1 MTKITFFLLAV
12 CAAASLIVASPSSA
26 QQETS
31 LEYEYLLEEPA
42 WGMLEWGSA
51 TLPQGYWY
59 PTFEFVYIYSGSYF
73 KAGKEVGYSFGG
85 RDSAS
90 YMLTGTLL
98 FGVTN
103 DLTAGVLIPAVVD
116 QKVDSGGEYASS
128 KKVKSGVSN
137 VGDVQLFLK
146 YRILDRYFWALA
158 AEAGITL
165 PSGQPYN
172 KVNVYKESGTGDG
185 QTDVNFSVVG
195 DILITEETFVTART
209 RFVHQFKR
217 EYIDTAGKRVEEKL
231 GDIAGFDAGFTRNF
245 RNFGMA
251 GFLRYTRWAAT
262 ERNGLV
268 MSPQADLFSLSL
280 RFSVGELSP
289 QRHGKIGFGLEF
301 PLTGK
306 NAAATYKFGI
316 NIQTIFR

>member
-1 MTKITFFLLAV
+1 MTKITSVLVAACALASLAV
-12 CAAASLIVASPSSA
+12 VSPSNA
-26 QQETS
+26 QQKTS

-51 TLPQGYWY
+51 TLPQGFWY
-59 PTFEFVYIYSGSYF
+59 PTFEFVYFYSGSYF
-73 KAGKEVGYSFGG
+73 KAGKEVGYGFGG
-85 RDSAS
+85 RDSAG

-103 DLTAGVLIPAVVD
+103 YLTAGVSIPAVLD
-116 QKVDSGGEYASS
+116 QKVDSGGEYANS

-137 VGDVQLFLK
+137 LGDVQFLLK
-146 YRILDRYFWALA
+146 CRILDRYFWALA

-185 QTDVNFSVVG
+185 QTDINFSIAG
-195 DILITEETFVTART
+195 DILVTEEAFVTART

-231 GDIAGFDAGFTRNF
+231 GDIGGFDAGFTRNF
-245 RNFGMA
+245 SNFGMA
-251 GFLRYTRWAAT
+251 GLIRYTRWAAT

-268 MSPQADLFSLSL
+268 TSPQADLFSLSL

-301 PLTGK
+301 PITGK
-306 NAAATYKFGI
+306 NAAATYRFSI
-316 NIQTIFR
+316 NIQSIFR